1 MTLINVATDVPS
13 QINTLEKL
21 AAWVGLAL
29 QRCNPST
36 TVLEAQG
43 LTPERVASAILF
55 KADDNS
61 TRIGI
66 RLSLAVADGYAEN
79 PQKFWTNILELPQSA
94 ILPTAFKT
102 N

>member
-1 MTLINVATDVPS
+1 MTAFVTTDIPS
-13 QINTLEKL
+13 SVNTLEKL

-29 QRCNPST
+29 QRCNPNT
-36 TVLEAQG
+36 TILEAQG
-43 LTPERVASAILF
+43 LNPERVASAILF

-66 RLSLAVADGYAEN
+66 RLSLEVDNGYAEN
-79 PQKFWTNILELPQSA
+79 PAKFWTNIKELPQSA
-94 ILPTAFKT
+94 ILPAAFKS